1 MSERLNDR
9 VWMLREMGI
18 GPLWRRRNGQGG
30 PTTDAIERKAQAEA
44 PHGVGV
50 LPPARQAAPQ
60 GGHASDAEAEAAE
73 AIDVAAL
80 DWTGLEAAIRTCT
93 RCKLAGTRTQA
104 VPGVGDRK
112 PSWFVLGEGPGEQ
125 EDHTGEPFVGPAGR
139 LLDAMLAAVGK
150 RRGEGVYITNVVKC
164 RPPGNRNP
172 EPEEIAACRP
182 WLERQL
188 ALAQPRLILAVGKF
202 AAQTALGREDTV
214 ASLRARGG
222 PCALRGSTAPVAVTY
237 HPSYLLRTP
246 ADKAKAWEDLQRAR
260 ALTGDDSSGS
270 AIAPSQRD

>member
-1 MSERLNDR
+1 MSGRLGDR
-9 VWMLREMGI
+9 AWMLREMGI
-18 GPLWRRRNGQGG
+18 GPLWRRRDGQGAL
-30 PTTDAIERKAQAEA
+30 TTDATEREVQAEA
-44 PHGVGV
+44 PTGEGVS
-50 LPPARQAAPQ
+50 PPARPPRPRDAHSPDAA
-60 GGHASDAEAEAAE
+60 AEAAE

-80 DWTGLEAAIRTCT
+80 DWVGLESAIRACT
-93 RCKLAGTRTQA
+93 RCKLAATRTHA

-125 EDHTGEPFVGPAGR
+125 EDLKGEPFVGPAGR

-150 RRGEGVYITNVVKC
+150 RRGAGVFITNVVKC

-188 ALAQPRLILAVGKF
+188 ALAAPRLVLAVGKF

-214 ASLRARGG
+214 AGLRARGG
-222 PCALRGSTAPVAVTY
+222 PCALPGSTAPVAVTY

-246 ADKAKAWEDLQRAR
+246 LDKAKAWEDLQRALSL
-260 ALTGDDSSGS
+260 AGDDSSGS
-270 AIAPSQRD
+270 TASPSQQD

>member
-1 MSERLNDR
+1 MNARLDDR
-9 VWMLREMGI
+9 AWMLREMGI
-18 GPLWRRRNGQGG
+18 TPLWRRRDG
-30 PTTDAIERKAQAEA
+30 PGASTAEASEGHAQAEA
-44 PHGVGV
+44 PPSAGVSR
-50 LPPARQAAPQ
+50 PAPQ
-60 GGHASDAEAEAAE
+60 AERHDTLAREVAAE
-73 AIDVAAL
+73 SVDVAAL
-80 DWTGLEAAIRTCT
+80 DWAGLEAAIRACT

-112 PSWFVLGEGPGEQ
+112 PIWFVLGEGPGEQ
-125 EDHTGEPFVGPAGR
+125 EDQKGEPFVGPAGR

-172 EPEEIAACRP
+172 EPDEITACRP

-188 ALAQPRLILAVGKF
+188 ALAAPRLILAVGKF

-214 ASLRARGG
+214 AGLRARGG
-222 PCALRGSTAPVAVTY
+222 PCVLPGSTAPVAVTY

-246 ADKAKAWEDLQRAR
+246 ADKAKAWEDLQRAL
-260 ALTGDDSSGS
+260 ALAGDDSSGS
-270 AIAPSQRD
+270 TASPSQQD

>member
-1 MSERLNDR
+1 MSERFSELA
-9 VWMLREMGI
+9 WMLREMGI

-30 PTTDAIERKAQAEA
+30 PTTDAIEGQAQAKA

-50 LPPARQAAPQ
+50 LPPARQAAPR
-60 GGHASDAEAEAAE
+60 GAHAPDAEAERAE
-73 AIDVAAL
+73 AIDIAAL
-80 DWTGLEAAIRTCT
+80 DWAGLESAIRACR
-93 RCKLAGTRTQA
+93 RCKLAATRTQA

-125 EDHTGEPFVGPAGR
+125 EDQKGEPFVGPAGR

-172 EPEEIAACRP
+172 EPDEIAACRP

-188 ALAQPRLILAVGKF
+188 ALAAPRLILAVGKF

-214 ASLRARGG
+214 AGLRARGG
-222 PCALRGSTAPVAVTY
+222 PCVLAGSTAPVAVTY

-246 ADKAKAWEDLQRAR
+246 ADKAKAWEDLQRAL
-260 ALTGDDSSGS
+260 ALTGGDSSGCTAS
-270 AIAPSQRD
+270 PPQQD